1 MAKCS
6 GVLQPTQ
13 EDIKPGLVLHNE
25 TCDREWL
32 VLSDAIAKTWSR
44 EGVYPALY
52 FDKDHR
58 GEGVNAVL
66 LGQEVI
72 TLHVSTQGLIMRKP
86 K

>member
-1 MAKCS
+1 MATCR
-6 GVLQPTQ
+6 GVLTPTLD
-13 EDIKPGLVLHNE
+13 DIKPGIVLHDE
-25 TCDREWL
+25 KCEREWL
-32 VLSDAIAKTWSR
+32 VLSDIIAKTWNR

-72 TLHVSTQGLIMRKP
+72 TLHISTQGLIMRVP